1 MSNETVM
8 TAEKANNDMEKARNS
23 QYYRPNVDV
32 VEQGDEL
39 LLLVDL
45 PGVVPGEIDIDFKD
59 NVLALTGRVESRQSE
74 DTKYLLHEFGVGD
87 FYRTFQISDDI
98 DASRITAEFHDGV
111 LTLHL
116 PKVEAVKPR
125 KINVQVS

>member
-1 MSNETVM
+1 MSNETTTRPETTEV
-8 TAEKANNDMEKARNS
+8 AKARNS

-32 VEQGDEL
+32 VEKGDEL

-45 PGVVPGEIDIDFKD
+45 PGVNPGEIDIDFKD
-59 NVLALTGRVESRQSE
+59 NVLALTGRAESRQSE
-74 DTKYLLHEFGVGD
+74 DTKFLLHEFGVGD
-87 FYRTFQISDDI
+87 YYRTFQLSDDI
-98 DASRITAEFHDGV
+98 DASRITAEFNDGV